1 MSALFAPPTI
11 GGWGRKKKKKPFR
24 SRVLASDTRIFDC
37 WRVVLYRFLRPFFF
51 LLPPEVAHGLAL
63 AGLEAAWRTGLLR
76 APRGGT
82 PVEVMGLRFPNRVGL
97 AAGMDKDARHVGAW
111 GALGFGFVE
120 VGTVTP
126 RPQSGNPRPRLF
138 RLPAADALINRLG
151 FNNEGAAAAAAR
163 LARHRSGGVVGVNI
177 GKNATTPPDDAVE
190 DFRQAMRMVYGVAD
204 YIAVNVSSPNTA
216 GLRDW
221 QAAAALDELLA
232 ALVAERERL
241 AAEHGKVVPLALKL
255 APDLGAE
262 GLAAAAA
269 TVARHP
275 VAAVIATNTTIE
287 RSAVAGLPHGQ
298 ERGGLSGAPLRKQS
312 TDMVEALRQL
322 LPASVAIIGVGG
334 ISSAADAREKIRAG
348 ADLVQIYTG
357 LVYRGPG
364 LVREIARGL
373 AE

>member
-1 MSALFAPPTI
+1 
-11 GGWGRKKKKKPFR
+11 
-24 SRVLASDTRIFDC
+24 
-37 WRVVLYRFLRPFFF
+37 
-51 LLPPEVAHGLAL
+51 
-63 AGLEAAWRTGLLR
+63 
-76 APRGGT
+76 
-82 PVEVMGLRFPNRVGL
+82 MGLRFPNRVGL

-126 RPQSGNPRPRLF
+126 RPQPGNPCPRLF
-138 RLPAADALINRLG
+138 RLPAGDALINRMG
-151 FNNEGAAAAAAR
+151 FNNEGAAVVAAR
-163 LARHRSGGVVGVNI
+163 LARRRTAGIVGVNI
-177 GKNATTPPDDAVE
+177 GKNASTPPEGAVE
-190 DFRQAMRMVYGVAD
+190 DFLQAMRMVYGVAD

-221 QAAAALDELLA
+221 QAAAALDELLG
-232 ALVAERERL
+232 ALAAERERL
-241 AAEHGKVVPLALKL
+241 AVEYGKAVPLALKL

-262 GLAAAAA
+262 DLAAAAA

-287 RSAVAGLPHGQ
+287 RGAVAGLPHGQ
-298 ERGGLSGAPLRKQS
+298 EKGGLSGAPLRKQS
-312 TDMVEALRQL
+312 TRMVEELRRL
-322 LPASVAIIGVGG
+322 LPASVALVGVGG
-334 ISSAADAREKIRAG
+334 IFSAADAREKIRAG

-364 LVREIARGL
+364 LVREVADGL

>member
-1 MSALFAPPTI
+1 M
-11 GGWGRKKKKKPFR
+11 
-24 SRVLASDTRIFDC
+24 
-37 WRVVLYRFLRPFFF
+37 VLYRFLRPFFF

-63 AGLEAAWRTGLLR
+63 AGLEAAWRTGFLR
-76 APRGGT
+76 APRGGP
-82 PVEVMGLRFPNRVGL
+82 PVEVMGLSFPNRLGL

-126 RPQSGNPRPRLF
+126 RPQPGNPRPRLF

-151 FNNEGAAAAAAR
+151 SNNQGAAAAAAR
-163 LARHRSGGVVGVNI
+163 LARRRSGGVVGVNI
-177 GKNATTPPDDAVE
+177 GKNTTTPPEGAVE
-190 DFRQAMRMVYGVAD
+190 DFSRAMRMVYGVAD

-221 QAAAALDELLA
+221 QSAAALDALLA
-232 ALVAERERL
+232 ALFAERERL
-241 AAEHGKVVPLALKL
+241 AAEHGKVVPLAVKL

-262 GLAAAAA
+262 DLAAAAA
-269 TVARHP
+269 TVARYP
-275 VAAVIATNTTIE
+275 VAAVIATNTTVE
-287 RSAVAGLPHGQ
+287 RSAVAGLPQGQ
-298 ERGGLSGAPLRKQS
+298 EKGGLSGAPLREQS
-312 TDMVEALRQL
+312 TRAVKALRQL

-334 ISSAADAREKIRAG
+334 ILGAADAREKIRAG

-364 LVREIARGL
+364 LVREIAGGL
-373 AE
+373 AG

>member
-1 MSALFAPPTI
+1 MSAMFAPPTI

-24 SRVLASDTRIFDC
+24 SRVLASDARIFDC

>member
-1 MSALFAPPTI
+1 M
-11 GGWGRKKKKKPFR
+11 REKKKKKKPPGAR
-24 SRVLASDTRIFDC
+24 GLASGGRIFDC
-37 WRVVLYRFLRPFFF
+37 WQMVLYRLMRPFFF
-51 LLPPEVAHGLAL
+51 LLPPEVAHRLAL
-63 AGLEAAWRTGLLR
+63 AGLEAAWRTGLLG
-76 APRGGT
+76 APRGAK
-82 PVEVMGLRFPNRVGL
+82 PVEVMGLSFPNRVGL
-97 AAGMDKDARHVGAW
+97 AAGMDKDARHVRAW

-126 RPQSGNPRPRLF
+126 RPQPGNPRPRLF
-138 RLPAADALINRLG
+138 RLPVADALINRLG

-177 GKNATTPPDDAVE
+177 GKNATTPAEGAVE

-216 GLRDW
+216 GLRDL
-221 QAAAALDELLA
+221 QSASALDTLLA
-232 ALVAERERL
+232 TLVTERERL

-255 APDLGAE
+255 APDLGAAE
-262 GLAAAAA
+262 LAAAAA

-275 VAAVIATNTTIE
+275 VAAVIATNTTVE

-298 ERGGLSGAPLRKQS
+298 ERGGLSGVPLRKQS
-312 TDMVEALRQL
+312 TRMVEVLRQL
-322 LPASVAIIGVGG
+322 LPAHVAIIGVGG
-334 ISSAADAREKIRAG
+334 IFSAADAREKIRAG

-364 LVREIARGL
+364 LVRELAAGL
-373 AE
+373 AD

>member
-1 MSALFAPPTI
+1 VFYQPGII
-11 GGWGRKKKKKPFR
+11 GGGWRKKKKKPPGL
-24 SRVLASDTRIFDC
+24 RVLASGGRIFDC
-37 WRVVLYRFLRPFFF
+37 WQMVLYRFMRPFFF

-63 AGLEAAWRTGLLR
+63 AGLEAAWRTGFLR
-76 APRGGT
+76 APRGAK
-82 PVEVMGLRFPNRVGL
+82 PVEVMGLSFPNRVGL
-97 AAGMDKDARHVGAW
+97 AAGMDKDARHVRAW

-126 RPQSGNPRPRLF
+126 RPQPGNPRPRLF

-177 GKNATTPPDDAVE
+177 GKNATTPPEGAVE
-190 DFRQAMRMVYGVAD
+190 DFRQALRMVYGVAD

-255 APDLGAE
+255 APDLGTE
-262 GLAAAAA
+262 DLAAAAA
-269 TVARHP
+269 TVACHP

-298 ERGGLSGAPLRKQS
+298 EKGGLSGAPLRKQS
-312 TDMVEALRQL
+312 THMVQALRQL

-334 ISSAADAREKIRAG
+334 IFSAADAREKIRAG

-364 LVREIARGL
+364 LVREIAGGL

>member
-1 MSALFAPPTI
+1 M
-11 GGWGRKKKKKPFR
+11 
-24 SRVLASDTRIFDC
+24 
-37 WRVVLYRFLRPFFF
+37 VLYRFLRPFFF

-63 AGLEAAWRTGLLR
+63 AGLEAAWRTGFLR
-76 APRGGT
+76 APRGGP
-82 PVEVMGLRFPNRVGL
+82 PVEVMGLSFPNRLGL

-126 RPQSGNPRPRLF
+126 RPQPGNPRPRLF

-151 FNNEGAAAAAAR
+151 SNNQGAAAAAAR
-163 LARHRSGGVVGVNI
+163 LARRSGGVVGVNI
-177 GKNATTPPDDAVE
+177 GKNTTTPPEGAVE
-190 DFRQAMRMVYGVAD
+190 DFSRAMRMVYGVAD

-221 QAAAALDELLA
+221 QSAAALDALLA
-232 ALVAERERL
+232 ALFAERERL
-241 AAEHGKVVPLALKL
+241 AAEHGKVVPLAVKL

-262 GLAAAAA
+262 DLAAAAA
-269 TVARHP
+269 TVARYP
-275 VAAVIATNTTIE
+275 VAAVIATNTTVE
-287 RSAVAGLPHGQ
+287 RSAVAGLTSGQ
-298 ERGGLSGAPLRKQS
+298 EKGGLSGAPLREQS
-312 TDMVEALRQL
+312 TRVVKALRQL

-334 ISSAADAREKIRAG
+334 ILGAADAREKIRAG

-364 LVREIARGL
+364 LVREIAGGL
-373 AE
+373 AG